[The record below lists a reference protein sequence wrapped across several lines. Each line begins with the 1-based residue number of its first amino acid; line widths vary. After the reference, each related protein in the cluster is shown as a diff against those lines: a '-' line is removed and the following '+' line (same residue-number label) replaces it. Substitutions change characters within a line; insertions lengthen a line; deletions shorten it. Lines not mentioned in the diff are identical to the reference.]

1 MPTPRRPPPVSALD
15 AALHRVGDRW
25 SLLLVEALLPG
36 PQRFNELLDGLDG
49 LAPNILSARLKALE
63 TEGILAARPY
73 SQRPY
78 RVAYVLTARGAELA
92 GALRLLAHWG
102 AQRSSTRAR
111 GAVPLHHAT
120 CGTAVQARWWCPTCD
135 RVVDDHEAP
144 DLDYV

>member
-1 MPTPRRPPPVSALD
+1 MPTPRRNPPVSALD

-36 PQRFNELLDGLDG
+36 PQRFNELLDGLEG

-63 TEGILAARPY
+63 AEGVLAARPY

-78 RVAYVLTARGAELA
+78 RVTYVLTARGAELA

-102 AQRSSTRAR
+102 GQRSSARA
-111 GAVPLHHAT
+111 AAPVHHAT
-120 CGTAVQARWWCPTCD
+120 CGSAVEARWWCPTCD
-135 RVVDDHEAP
+135 RVISEDEAP

>member
-1 MPTPRRPPPVSALD
+1 MPTPRRTPPVSALD

-36 PQRFNELLDGLDG
+36 PRRFNELLDGLDG

-63 TEGILAARPY
+63 AEGILAVRPY

-102 AQRSSTRAR
+102 AQSASSRAR
-111 GAVPLHHAT
+111 GAVPVHHAT
-120 CGTAVQARWWCPTCD
+120 CGTAVEARWWCPTCD
-135 RVVDDHEAP
+135 RVVGDDEAP

>member
-1 MPTPRRPPPVSALD
+1 MPTSRRNRPVSALD

-63 TEGILAARPY
+63 AEGILAARPY
-73 SQRPY
+73 SHRPL

-102 AQRSSTRAR
+102 AQPSTTRAR
-111 GAVPLHHAT
+111 AATTPHHAT
-120 CGTAVQARWWCPTCD
+120 CGTAMEARWWCPTCD
-135 RVVDDHEAP
+135 RVVDEHEAP